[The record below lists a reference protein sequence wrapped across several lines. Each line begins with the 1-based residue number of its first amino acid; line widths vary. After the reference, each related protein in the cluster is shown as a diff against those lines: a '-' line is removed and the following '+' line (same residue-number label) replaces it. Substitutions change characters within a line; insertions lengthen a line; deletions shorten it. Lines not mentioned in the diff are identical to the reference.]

1 MKAFSTW
8 GSIRLWET
16 SLERALHER
25 YSLRSHGAT
34 IGTLTLLLT
43 WLVSTLLMHAGV
55 DALALRYLVSLG
67 AGYLA
72 YLLMLRWWA
81 HRLLRQIDGERANGN
96 SSLDASG
103 DWLPN
108 GSTGQSTAAG
118 QAPASGTPPLRSG
131 TGGDFGGGGA
141 SGEFGGS
148 DAVHSVAA
156 EAGDGEFFEVAGD
169 ALGAAASAD
178 EGAVVVVPVVAVFL
192 AGALLLLGAG
202 SLVLLFFGF
211 DVLLAVA
218 IELAFAYAGARA
230 AARVVREGWLSAVAR
245 LTWKPLLGALLCAVL
260 LGAVVDHFVPQAN
273 SLPGAV
279 RVLFG
284 PR

>member
-1 MKAFSTW
+1 MKALSSW

-16 SLERALHER
+16 RIERALHER
-25 YSLRSHGAT
+25 YSLRSHGAL
-34 IGTLTLLLT
+34 IGILTLLLI
-43 WLVSTLLMHAGV
+43 WLVSTLLMRAGI

-96 SSLDASG
+96 SSLDAPG
-103 DWLPN
+103 DWLPG
-108 GSTGQSTAAG
+108 GSTGQGAATG
-118 QAPASGTPPLRSG
+118 HGPGAGTPPLRSG

-141 SGEFGGS
+141 SGEFGGPE
-148 DAVHSVAA
+148 ATHSVAA
-156 EAGDGEFFEVAGD
+156 EAGDSEFLEVAGD
-169 ALGAAASAD
+169 ALGAAASAE

-202 SLVLLFFGF
+202 SLMLLFFSF

-218 IELAFAYAGARA
+218 IELAFAYAGART
-230 AARVVREGWLSAVAR
+230 AARVVREGWLSAATR

-260 LGAVVDHFVPQAN
+260 LGAVVDRFVPQAN

-279 RVLFG
+279 RVLFAA
-284 PR
+284 R